1 MSDDLGFST
10 SLSECDFLVSF
21 WGVSANATSIVHL
34 CPRKPQ
40 CPHLYNGHNY
50 KRDDADSVLSTES
63 MSVHYVRPQWLLFSK
78 LPRNF
83 GKIPILFSKKKKKN
97 PWERKMN
104 TSPPFHSWKRCCEVR
119 INTRAGLGVE
129 MSVRAWAR
137 HCFWARQQG
146 PVNGSD
152 RTPDQKGDS
161 AHQSVN
167 VSAGDNGAL
176 PGEARPW
183 GQQLL
188 LQGSSVY
195 SNQKAERNADCQGET
210 FLGWTL
216 RPHSFLNWQATS
228 VLP

>member
-1 MSDDLGFST
+1 MPRALCIFVLGSLSVHIFIMGTIIKEMMQIQFLALNLWVCIMLDLNGFS
-10 SLSECDFLVSF
+10 SASYQGILVKYIF
-21 WGVSANATSIVHL
+21 FFQ
-34 CPRKPQ
+34 R
-40 CPHLYNGHNY
+40 
-50 KRDDADSVLSTES
+50 
-63 MSVHYVRPQWLLFSK
+63 
-78 LPRNF
+78 
-83 GKIPILFSKKKKKN
+83 KKKN

-161 AHQSVN
+161 ARQSVN

-183 GQQLL
+183 EQQLL

-210 FLGWTL
+210 FLGWTQTT
-216 RPHSFLNWQATS
+216 FLSRLTGHFCPS
-228 VLP
+228 LV

>member
-1 MSDDLGFST
+1 MPRALCIFVLGSLSVHIFIMGTIIKEMMQIQFLALNLWVCIMLDLNGFS
-10 SLSECDFLVSF
+10 SASYQGILV
-21 WGVSANATSIVHL
+21 
-34 CPRKPQ
+34 K
-40 CPHLYNGHNY
+40 Y
-50 KRDDADSVLSTES
+50 
-63 MSVHYVRPQWLLFSK
+63 LFFFQ
-78 LPRNF
+78 R
-83 GKIPILFSKKKKKN
+83 KKKN

-161 AHQSVN
+161 ARQSVN

-210 FLGWTL
+210 FLGWTQTT
-216 RPHSFLNWQATS
+216 FLSRLTGHFCPS
-228 VLP
+228 LV

>member
-1 MSDDLGFST
+1 MPRALCIFVLGSLSVHIFIMGTIIKEMMQIQFLALNLWVCIMLDLNGFS
-10 SLSECDFLVSF
+10 SASYQGILV
-21 WGVSANATSIVHL
+21 
-34 CPRKPQ
+34 K
-40 CPHLYNGHNY
+40 Y
-50 KRDDADSVLSTES
+50 
-63 MSVHYVRPQWLLFSK
+63 LFFFQ
-78 LPRNF
+78 R
-83 GKIPILFSKKKKKN
+83 KKKN

-161 AHQSVN
+161 ARQSVN

-183 GQQLL
+183 EQQLL

-210 FLGWTL
+210 FLGWTQTT
-216 RPHSFLNWQATS
+216 FLSRLTGHFCPS
-228 VLP
+228 LV

>member
-1 MSDDLGFST
+1 MPRALCIFVLGSLSVHIFIMGTIIKEMMQIQFLALNLWVCIMLDLNGFS
-10 SLSECDFLVSF
+10 SASYQGILV
-21 WGVSANATSIVHL
+21 
-34 CPRKPQ
+34 K
-40 CPHLYNGHNY
+40 Y
-50 KRDDADSVLSTES
+50 
-63 MSVHYVRPQWLLFSK
+63 LFFFQ
-78 LPRNF
+78 R
-83 GKIPILFSKKKKKN
+83 KKKN

-161 AHQSVN
+161 ARQSVN

-183 GQQLL
+183 EQQLL

>member
-1 MSDDLGFST
+1 MPRALCIFVLGSLSVHIFIMGTIIKEMMQIQFLALNLWVCIMLDLNGFS
-10 SLSECDFLVSF
+10 SASYQGILV
-21 WGVSANATSIVHL
+21 
-34 CPRKPQ
+34 K
-40 CPHLYNGHNY
+40 Y
-50 KRDDADSVLSTES
+50 
-63 MSVHYVRPQWLLFSK
+63 LFFFQ
-78 LPRNF
+78 R
-83 GKIPILFSKKKKKN
+83 KKKN

-161 AHQSVN
+161 ARQSVN

-216 RPHSFLNWQATS
+216 RPHSFLDWQATS